1 MAIVY
6 SAISS
11 PGLFMRY
18 KRIKELY
25 LYIMRRALNA
35 YRAIRNVIGINLKS
49 VIRNYLIAN
58 RKELDY

>member
-6 SAISS
+6 NAINS

-18 KRIKELY
+18 KRIKELH
-25 LYIMRRALNA
+25 LHIMRRALNA
-35 YRAIRNVIGINLKS
+35 HRAIRDMIKINLKS
-49 VIRNYLIAN
+49 VIRNCLITN